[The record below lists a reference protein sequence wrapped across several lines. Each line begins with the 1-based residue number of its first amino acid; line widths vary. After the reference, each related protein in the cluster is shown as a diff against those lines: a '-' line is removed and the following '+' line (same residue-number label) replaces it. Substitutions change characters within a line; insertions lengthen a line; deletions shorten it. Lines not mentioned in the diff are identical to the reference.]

1 MIDQKNKKPWIVL
14 ITHGRFGEELKK
26 SAEMILGTLK
36 DVYCFSLLEGMA
48 PEDLTTDLKK
58 VLDTAPENTIIFTDL
73 YGGTPSNIGTIF
85 AIKNNYLVI
94 SGLNLPMLIEAEM
107 MRSQDNYEKIDEK
120 LISTG
125 EEGIKNITQIM
136 KERKC
141 QVDERNKVS

>member
-1 MIDQKNKKPWIVL
+1 
-14 ITHGRFGEELKK
+14 
-26 SAEMILGTLK
+26 MILGTLK